1 MKKYIILSL
10 LTLCLSPVWGQA
22 QKSLQE
28 QLWEGFRNSLKQDV
42 EKKQEKDKRIKS
54 EKETKLFQNGIEELK
69 AVLAQPYS
77 RRNVQSAKNRIAQLK
92 TTVQQTTER
101 KQILSKYSQLITG
114 YENQARRFLSL
125 FNGEINDPDY
135 ERYRKKMATL
145 IPTQMQTLGHIIK
158 AHYDKNG
165 LDKLS
170 FPEDYVYL
178 NAKLTELRNGF
189 KDLDKPDKNSDK
201 GKLLAKLDAIVKIES
216 EISEEHKTYHALK

>member
-1 MKKYIILSL
+1 MKRKSLVLSL
-10 LTLCLSPVWGQA
+10 LIFCLSPILGQA
-22 QKSLQE
+22 QTSMQE

-54 EKETKLFQNGIEELK
+54 EKETELFQNGIDELK
-69 AVLAQPYS
+69 AVLANPYS
-77 RRNVQSAKNRIAQLK
+77 KINVQSAKNRIAQLR

-101 KQILSKYSQLITG
+101 KEVLSKYSQLITG

-125 FNGEINDPDY
+125 FNGEIDNSDY
-135 ERYRKKMATL
+135 ERYRKEIATL
-145 IPTQMQTLGHIIK
+145 IPPQMRTLGRIIK

-165 LDKLS
+165 LDNLN

-178 NAKLTELRNGF
+178 NAKLAELRNGF
-189 KDLDKPDKNSDK
+189 KDLDKISDK
-201 GKLLAKLDAIVKIES
+201 GKLSAKLDAIVKIES

>member
-1 MKKYIILSL
+1 MKRKSLVLSFL
-10 LTLCLSPVWGQA
+10 IFCLSPVWGQA
-22 QKSLQE
+22 QKSMQE

-54 EKETKLFQNGIEELK
+54 EKESGLFQNGVEELN
-69 AVLAQPYS
+69 AVLANPYS
-77 RRNVQSAKNRIAQLK
+77 KRNVQSAKNRIAQLRA
-92 TTVQQTTER
+92 TVQQTTER
-101 KQILSKYSQLITG
+101 KEILSKYSQLITG

-125 FNGEINDPDY
+125 FNGEIINPDY
-135 ERYRKKMATL
+135 ERYRKEMETL
-145 IPTQMQTLGHIIK
+145 IPPQMQTLGRIIK

-165 LDKLS
+165 LDNLS

-189 KDLDKPDKNSDK
+189 KDLDKISDK
-201 GKLLAKLDAIVKIES
+201 GKLSAKLDAIVKIES